1 MLTNLFSNK
10 KQKSS
15 YSWPQIAAGALTF
28 ASVISSV
35 VAAYRKMSTDSNG
48 SVSGYKNDH
57 SANGHSNAEQAI
69 SYDDWTKDQLYDKA
83 QGLDIE
89 GRSTMNKAELVEAI
103 ENY

>member
-15 YSWPQIAAGALTF
+15 YSWTQIAAGAITF

-35 VAAYRKMSTDSNG
+35 VAAYRKKSANSNG
-48 SVSGYKNDH
+48 NHPGHKNDY
-57 SANGHSNAEQAI
+57 STNGYSDAEQTN

-83 QGLDIE
+83 QDLDIE

-103 ENY
+103 EKY